1 MNTPDLSTTYLGLQ
15 LKNPII
21 VGSSS
26 LTDSVEKIVKIE
38 KMGAAAVVLKSLFE
52 EEIIME
58 MEEQTHSMTNRHFVF
73 PETMDDMETI
83 ETANILADYLE
94 LISASKKSVAIPV
107 IASINCMSSQ
117 KWTYFAKEIEK
128 AGADA
133 LELNL
138 FFLPSDTRNGEKE
151 IADATSEIIASVKQT
166 IKIPVSLKI
175 SAYQSNLIRYT
186 ELIDQSGVA
195 GIVLFNRSW
204 LPDIDINQLVISSGF
219 VLSSPS
225 DLGNTL
231 RWVSILSGRTTCDIA
246 ASTGIHDGA
255 GVIKQ
260 ILAGAQVCQVVS
272 SLYLNDL
279 FQLDKMINDLSK
291 WMVSNEFRSL
301 KEFRGRL
308 SQSNSGN
315 PAAWER
321 VQFMKHFRNF
331 V

>member
-1 MNTPDLSTTYLGLQ
+1 MKAPDLSTTYLGLQ

-21 VGSSS
+21 VGSSG
-26 LTDSVEKIVKIE
+26 LTDSVEKIVKLE

-52 EEIIME
+52 EEILME

-73 PETMDDMETI
+73 PETMDYMESV

-94 LISASKKSVAIPV
+94 LISNSKKSVDIPV
-107 IASINCMSSQ
+107 IASINCVSSQ
-117 KWTYFAKEIEK
+117 KWIFFARAIEK

-138 FFLPSDTRNGEKE
+138 FFLPSDTQRGEKQ
-151 IADATSEIIASVKQT
+151 IAETTSEIIAIIKKTV
-166 IKIPVSLKI
+166 KIPVALKI
-175 SAYQSNLIRYT
+175 SAYQSNLIRYS
-186 ELIDQSGVA
+186 ESIDLAGVE
-195 GIVLFNRSW
+195 GVVLFNRSW

-225 DLGNTL
+225 DLGSTL
-231 RWVSILSGRTTCDIA
+231 RWVSILSGRLKCDIA
-246 ASTGIHDGA
+246 ASTGIHDGS

-260 ILAGAQVCQVVS
+260 LLAGAQVCQVVS
-272 SLYLNDL
+272 ALYTTEQNHIA
-279 FQLDKMINDLSK
+279 KMIDELSN
-291 WMVSNEFRSL
+291 WMVAHEFNSIS
-301 KEFRGRL
+301 EFRGRL

-321 VQFMKHFRNF
+321 VQFMKYFRNF

>member
-1 MNTPDLSTTYLGLQ
+1 MTDLSTTYLGLQ

-21 VGSSS
+21 AGSSG
-26 LTDSVEKIVKIE
+26 LTDSVEKIIQLE
-38 KMGAAAVVLKSLFE
+38 SMGAAAVVLKSLFE

-58 MEEQTHSMTNRHFVF
+58 MEETIHSMTNRHFVF
-73 PETMDDMETI
+73 PETMDYMETI
-83 ETANILADYLE
+83 VKEDMLTNYLE
-94 LISASKKSVAIPV
+94 LISDSKNAVKIPI
-107 IASINCMSSQ
+107 IASINCVSSQ
-117 KWTYFAKEIEK
+117 KWTYFAAEIEK

-138 FFLPSDTRNGEKE
+138 FFLPSDTQRGERE
-151 IADATSEIIASVKQT
+151 IMDLTTEIISKVKEVVR
-166 IKIPVSLKI
+166 IPVALKI
-175 SAYQSNLIRYT
+175 SMFQSNLIRYT
-186 ELIDQSGVA
+186 ELIDQAGVE

-204 LPDIDINQLVISSGF
+204 LPDIDISNLLVSSGF

-231 RWVSILSGRTTCDIA
+231 RWVSMLSDRVSCDLC

-255 GVIKQ
+255 GLIKQ
-260 ILAGAQVCQVVS
+260 LLAGAQACQVVS
-272 SLYLNDL
+272 TLYIHDAS
-279 FQLDKMINDLSK
+279 QIRKMIEELSK
-291 WMVSNEFRSL
+291 WMELHEFKSIA
-301 KEFRGRL
+301 EFRGRL
-308 SQSNSGN
+308 SQAKTGN

>member
-1 MNTPDLSTTYLGLQ
+1 MPDLSTSYLGLQ

-21 VGSSS
+21 VGSSG
-26 LTDSVEKIVKIE
+26 LTDSVEKIKNLE
-38 KMGAAAVVLKSLFE
+38 DMGAAAVVLKSLFE
-52 EEIIME
+52 EEIIIE
-58 MEEQTHSMTNRHFVF
+58 MEETIHSMTNRNFVF
-73 PETMDDMETI
+73 PETMDYMETI
-83 ETANILADYLE
+83 VKDDLLLNYLE
-94 LISASKKSVAIPV
+94 LIADAKKTVEIPI
-107 IASINCMSSQ
+107 IASINCVSSQ

-138 FFLPSDTRNGEKE
+138 FFLPSDNQRGEKE
-151 IADATSEIIASVKQT
+151 VMEATFDIISKVKG
-166 IKIPVSLKI
+166 IVRIPVALKI
-175 SAYQSNLIRYT
+175 SSFQSNVIRYV
-186 ELIDQSGVA
+186 EHIDQAGID

-204 LPDIDINQLVISSGF
+204 LPDIDINNLVISSGF

-231 RWVSILSGRTTCDIA
+231 RWVSMVSGRVNCDIA
-246 ASTGIHDGA
+246 ASTGVHDGA
-255 GVIKQ
+255 GLIKQ
-260 ILAGAQVCQVVS
+260 LLAGAHACQVVS
-272 SLYLNDL
+272 TLYIHETSHIL
-279 FQLDKMINDLSK
+279 KMTEELSK
-291 WMVSNEFRSL
+291 WMEVHEFNSIE
-301 KEFRGRL
+301 EFRGRL

>member
-1 MNTPDLSTTYLGLQ
+1 MPDLSTSYLGLQ

-21 VGSSS
+21 VGSSG
-26 LTDSVEKIVKIE
+26 LTDSVEKIKHLE
-38 KMGAAAVVLKSLFE
+38 DMGAAAVVLKSLFE
-52 EEIIME
+52 EEIIIE
-58 MEEQTHSMTNRHFVF
+58 MEETIHSMTNRNFVF
-73 PETMDDMETI
+73 PETMDYMETI
-83 ETANILADYLE
+83 VKDDLLLNYLE
-94 LISASKKSVAIPV
+94 LIADAKNAVEIPI
-107 IASINCMSSQ
+107 IASINCVSSQ

-138 FFLPSDTRNGEKE
+138 FFLPSDNQRGEKE
-151 IADATSEIIASVKQT
+151 VLEATFDIISKVKG
-166 IKIPVSLKI
+166 IVRIPVALKI
-175 SAYQSNLIRYT
+175 SSFQSNLIRYV
-186 ELIDQSGVA
+186 EHIDQSGIE

-204 LPDIDINQLVISSGF
+204 LPDIDINNLVISSGF

-231 RWVSILSGRTTCDIA
+231 RWVSMISGRVNCDIA
-246 ASTGIHDGA
+246 ASTGVHDGA
-255 GVIKQ
+255 GLIKQ
-260 ILAGAQVCQVVS
+260 LLAGAHACQVVS
-272 SLYLNDL
+272 ALYIHETSHIL
-279 FQLDKMINDLSK
+279 KMTDELSK
-291 WMVSNEFRSL
+291 WMEVHEFNSIE
-301 KEFRGRL
+301 EFRGRL

>member
-1 MNTPDLSTTYLGLQ
+1 MPDLSTSYLGLQ

-21 VGSSS
+21 VGSSG
-26 LTDSVEKIVKIE
+26 LTDSVEKIKNLE
-38 KMGAAAVVLKSLFE
+38 NMGAAAVVLKSLFE

-58 MEEQTHSMTNRHFVF
+58 MEETIYEMTNRHFVF
-73 PETMDDMETI
+73 PESMDYMETVVK
-83 ETANILADYLE
+83 EDILINYLE
-94 LISASKKSVAIPV
+94 LITEAKIAVEIPV
-107 IASINCMSSQ
+107 IASINCVSSQ
-117 KWTYFAKEIEK
+117 KWIYFAKEIEK

-138 FFLPSDTRNGEKE
+138 FFLPSDTQRSEKE
-151 IADATSEIIASVKQT
+151 IIEATFEIISKVKGS
-166 IKIPVSLKI
+166 IRIPVALKI
-175 SAYQSNLIRYT
+175 SSFQSNLIHYV
-186 ELIDQSGVA
+186 EHIDQSGVE

-204 LPDIDINQLVISSGF
+204 LPDIDINHLVVSSGF

-231 RWVSILSGRTTCDIA
+231 RWVSMISGRVNCNIA

-255 GVIKQ
+255 GLIKQ
-260 ILAGAQVCQVVS
+260 LLAGAHVCEIVS
-272 SLYLNDL
+272 TLY
-279 FQLDKMINDLSK
+279 INDISHIRKMTEELSK
-291 WMVSNEFRSL
+291 WMISHEFESI
-301 KEFRGRL
+301 KDFRGRL
-308 SQSNSGN
+308 SQVNSGN